1 MSLPNEKGLNAIQ
14 FYVTTKYSCGYIK
27 NKSAQSLVA
36 APHKKIDDVA
46 YNNLIKEG
54 FRRSGQYVYKPRCE
68 NCQACIPIRL
78 TAKNF
83 TISRSQKRV
92 KNSHSHIQV
101 KILPLK
107 FYEEH
112 FQLYSEYQN
121 NRHEANNQ
129 VKENITDYNDFLI
142 KSNVESRLI
151 EFKIDNKLVMVTI
164 IDVMEEGISAVYT
177 FYDCNYNKY
186 SFGTYSILWLL
197 DYCLINKIP
206 HLYLGYWIAQSS
218 KMKYK
223 INFKPYELMIDNS
236 WQNPNE

>member
-36 APHKKIDDVA
+36 APHKKIAAVA
-46 YNNLIKEG
+46 YNNLIKDG

-129 VKENITDYNDFLI
+129 VEENITDYNDFLI

-197 DYCLINKIP
+197 DYWLINKIP
-206 HLYLGYWIAQSS
+206 H
-218 KMKYK
+218 
-223 INFKPYELMIDNS
+223 
-236 WQNPNE
+236 